1 MNSRCSASLLATAMI
16 VVLSS
21 GFSRAEPYLI
31 VGNDEKLLWDDKGAP
46 VVHPAGKDSVV
57 ILDLANPENPKVIAS
72 SAAKKLGGWASGQ
85 SRH

>member
-1 MNSRCSASLLATAMI
+1 MNPRCSASLLATAII

-57 ILDLANPENPKVIAS
+57 ILRSRKSRKSESHRQP
-72 SAAKKLGGWASGQ
+72 AAKKFGGGASGQ